1 MRYLRSQ
8 FGMRDEVVARRIQ
21 NCINTKQ
28 SNRRR
33 HRTDKIPAK
42 TSFEAEDKP
51 EVKDRK
57 RPTCMVRYSMRLVA
71 GRENIFVLRVSHILY
86 PMKSPAGQIRPHYE
100 GRDES
105 VQSGASQD
113 TWQRCG
119 ENESDNV

>member
-33 HRTDKIPAK
+33 HPADKIPAK
-42 TSFEAEDKP
+42 TSFEAADKP

-57 RPTCMVRYSMRLVA
+57 PLTCMVRYSMRLVA

-86 PMKSPAGQIRPHYE
+86 PMKSLAGQIRPHYQD
-100 GRDES
+100 GDES
-105 VQSGASQD
+105 VQSGASKD
-113 TWQRCG
+113 T
-119 ENESDNV
+119 